1 MEKEINDMETLT
13 LWKKYKDFDDSLRF
27 KIYKNID
34 TNTVHLNID
43 NTKQGQTLKRKKK
56 TTTIV
61 IV

>member
-1 MEKEINDMETLT
+1 METLT